1 MISRQELLEEQL
13 LRKAIKTFLK
23 KKITEQLQSNSK
35 EVFLLRQALK
45 NKTLQT
51 EAKTGSTS
59 PDSPLDITAMN
70 FLRDLLRNVVPVIQ
84 PAYKALTTDARQR
97 ESYKA
102 HILAAVEDIID
113 TESANPGEGL
123 DNTEPEEELDEKIE
137 INVGDEAAEQE
148 DPEGFIEIEPEEEPK
163 EPEATPEEQ
172 FSQNLGLGDKGLD
185 TTGRQQAMETMN
197 SITKQ
202 VSEMFR
208 KIDPDSR
215 VSTGKVPELSKAYPE
230 LVKDNG
236 VSERSVFKIYLLK
249 NLMLYF
255 ERFESELS
263 DPTKAPEVKI

>member
-23 KKITEQLQSNSK
+23 KKLKEQLQSNSK
-35 EVFLLRQALK
+35 EFHLLSQALK
-45 NKTLQT
+45 KKTLQT

-102 HILAAVEDIID
+102 HVLAAVEDIID
-113 TESANPGEGL
+113 TESANPGEGSG
-123 DNTEPEEELDEKIE
+123 NAEPEEELDEEIE
-137 INVGDEAAEQE
+137 INVGDEPEQE
-148 DPEGFIEIEPEEEPK
+148 DPEGFIEVEPEPEPE

-215 VSTGKVPELSKAYPE
+215 VSTQKVPELSKAYPE

>member
-35 EVFLLRQALK
+35 EVYLLSQALK
-45 NKTLQT
+45 KKTLQT

-84 PAYKALTTDARQR
+84 PAYKALTTDVRQR

-102 HILAAVEDIID
+102 HILAAVEDVID
-113 TESANPGEGL
+113 TESANPGEDLKGS
-123 DNTEPEEELDEKIE
+123 EQEEELDEE
-137 INVGDEAAEQE
+137 INIDFSDEEPAKE
-148 DPEGFIEIEPEEEPK
+148 EGFIDIEPEEEP
-163 EPEATPEEQ
+163 EPEEVTPEEE
-172 FSQNLGLGDKGLD
+172 FSQNLGLNDKGLD

-197 SITKQ
+197 SISKQ
-202 VSEMFR
+202 ISEMFR

-215 VSTGKVPELSKAYPE
+215 VATEKVPELSKGYPE

-236 VSERSVFKIYLLK
+236 VSERSVFKIYLIK

-255 ERFESELS
+255 ERFESELNN
-263 DPTKAPEVKI
+263 APAAPQVKI

>member
-35 EVFLLRQALK
+35 EVYLLSQALK
-45 NKTLQT
+45 KKTLQT

-84 PAYKALTTDARQR
+84 PAYKALTTDVRQR

-102 HILAAVEDIID
+102 HILAAVEDVID
-113 TESANPGEGL
+113 TESANPGEESDKEQPSSDL
-123 DNTEPEEELDEKIE
+123 EEEIKIDFDEDDTPE
-137 INVGDEAAEQE
+137 
-148 DPEGFIEIEPEEEPK
+148 EGFIDIEPEEEP
-163 EPEATPEEQ
+163 EPQQEASPEEE
-172 FSQNLGLGDKGLD
+172 FSQNLGLNDKGLD

-197 SITKQ
+197 SISKQ
-202 VSEMFR
+202 ISEMFR

-215 VSTGKVPELSKAYPE
+215 VATEKVPELSKGYPE

-236 VSERSVFKIYLLK
+236 VSERSVFKIYLIK

-255 ERFESELS
+255 ERFESELNN
-263 DPTKAPEVKI
+263 APAAPQVKI

>member
-23 KKITEQLQSNSK
+23 KKIKEQLQHNSK
-35 EVFLLRQALK
+35 EVHLLSQALK
-45 NKTLQT
+45 RKTLQT

-84 PAYKALTTDARQR
+84 PAYKALTTDVRQR

-102 HILAAVEDIID
+102 HILAAVEDVID
-113 TESANPGEGL
+113 TESANPGEDLKGAQQ
-123 DNTEPEEELDEKIE
+123 EEELDEEIKIDF
-137 INVGDEAAEQE
+137 DEDDVPQGE
-148 DPEGFIEIEPEEEPK
+148 EGFIDIEPEEEPQQ
-163 EPEATPEEQ
+163 EASPEEE
-172 FSQNLGLGDKGLD
+172 FSQNLGLNDKGLD

-197 SITKQ
+197 SISKQ
-202 VSEMFR
+202 ISEMFR

-215 VSTGKVPELSKAYPE
+215 VATEKVPELSKAYPE

-255 ERFESELS
+255 ERFESELNN
-263 DPTKAPEVKI
+263 APASPQVKI

>member
-13 LRKAIKTFLK
+13 LRKAIKGFLK

-35 EVFLLRQALK
+35 EVHLLSQALK
-45 NKTLQT
+45 KKTLQT
-51 EAKTGSTS
+51 EVKTGSTS

-70 FLRDLLRNVVPVIQ
+70 FLRDLLRNTVPVIQ
-84 PAYKALTTDARQR
+84 SAYKALTTDVKQR

-102 HILAAVEDIID
+102 HVLAAVEDIID
-113 TESANPGEGL
+113 TESASPGESQDGKQKEEMEEDINIDL
-123 DNTEPEEELDEKIE
+123 DGKQDQGGE
-137 INVGDEAAEQE
+137 
-148 DPEGFIEIEPEEEPK
+148 EGFIEIEPEEEP
-163 EPEATPEEQ
+163 ESPDVSPEEE
-172 FSQNLGLGDKGLD
+172 FSQNLGLNDKGLD

-215 VSTGKVPELSKAYPE
+215 VATGKVPELSSAYPE
-230 LVKDNG
+230 LVKEGG

-255 ERFESELS
+255 QRFETELNNS
-263 DPTKAPEVKI
+263 PQSPQVKI

>member
-23 KKITEQLQSNSK
+23 KKLKEQLQSNSK
-35 EVFLLRQALK
+35 EVHLLSQALRR
-45 NKTLQT
+45 KTLQT

-70 FLRDLLRNVVPVIQ
+70 FLRDLLRNIVPVIQ
-84 PAYKALTTDARQR
+84 PAYKALTTDVKQR

-102 HILAAVEDIID
+102 HVLAAVEDVID
-113 TESANPGEGL
+113 TESANPGEQ
-123 DNTEPEEELDEKIE
+123 EQKQEAELDEEIKIDF
-137 INVGDEAAEQE
+137 DEDDTPEGE
-148 DPEGFIEIEPEEEPK
+148 EGFIDIEQDEKPE
-163 EPEATPEEQ
+163 EPEATPEEE
-172 FSQNLGLGDKGLD
+172 FSQNLGLNDKGLD

-202 VSEMFR
+202 ISEMFR

-215 VSTGKVPELSKAYPE
+215 VPTEKVPELSKGYPE

-255 ERFESELS
+255 ERFESELNN
-263 DPTKAPEVKI
+263 APASPQVKI